1 MMIDWVFL
9 ERWCEI
15 NKQSVTHLC
24 IKTFPL
30 ILVILIEMQ
39 VYLYGGHVTSWK
51 DENGEELLHLS
62 SKVLQINTILFK
74 IVSNYIRDA

>member
-1 MMIDWVFL
+1 M
-9 ERWCEI
+9 
-15 NKQSVTHLC
+15 
-24 IKTFPL
+24 
-30 ILVILIEMQ
+30 
-39 VYLYGGHVTSWK
+39 TSWK